1 MKQLFVTHTD
11 QPKKKP
17 QYHELFKLEEKK
29 APTPNS
35 LSPTKIPSDEK
46 NNLTLVSSASSTTT
60 NSSNTESR
68 KISCNFFTNNET
80 TQICFNPNI
89 NFNTINTNYN
99 NINDQ
104 NKFLGKKTK
113 SKVRFDIIKKEE
125 KKPIFFSNNPL
136 TTINTN
142 NNDNNSTN
150 SSCIKFCVNNQSILN
165 SPNTNSTEGTLVNN
179 KEIEKSDSSSTIDL
193 NVNKIDN
200 INTPSVI
207 SSFNLF
213 NSKASKDNFNNT
225 ITPL

>member
-80 TQICFNPNI
+80 TQ
-89 NFNTINTNYN
+89 
-99 NINDQ
+99 
-104 NKFLGKKTK
+104 
-113 SKVRFDIIKKEE
+113 
-125 KKPIFFSNNPL
+125 
-136 TTINTN
+136 
-142 NNDNNSTN
+142 
-150 SSCIKFCVNNQSILN
+150 
-165 SPNTNSTEGTLVNN
+165 
-179 KEIEKSDSSSTIDL
+179 
-193 NVNKIDN
+193 
-200 INTPSVI
+200 
-207 SSFNLF
+207 
-213 NSKASKDNFNNT
+213 
-225 ITPL
+225 